1 MKFYLLDILIL
12 CTLVPSYILS
22 LYYIYYIS
30 FTQIQ
35 IRVQNSI
42 NGNPF
47 RRNFPTARFEKSYDS
62 RSLAPAFLPPPPHFP
77 FRSRRRIPPLPSPGR
92 VSSQKS
98 RDRWSSGTH
107 FPFLFPEPPL
117 LTRHTA
123 PFFYAILCNTT
134 ARQSGL
140 EKKRW
145 RRERTIRGNRNLKET
160 RGLICCPAKKC
171 QFPSNYVIYKYQRGS
186 R

>member
-77 FRSRRRIPPLPSPGR
+77 FRSRRIPPLPSPDR

-98 RDRWSSGTH
+98 RDSRELTFH
-107 FPFLFPEPPL
+107 FFFP
-117 LTRHTA
+117 TTTFNA
-123 PFFYAILCNTT
+123 PHRAVFLCN
-134 ARQSGL
+134 
-140 EKKRW
+140 
-145 RRERTIRGNRNLKET
+145 
-160 RGLICCPAKKC
+160 
-171 QFPSNYVIYKYQRGS
+171 FM
-186 R
+186 